1 MISLIDWIMA
11 AGYLV
16 AFFAII
22 WFYAFFRYN
31 QEQAKQFIWLYM
43 VRIIGG
49 ILFAV
54 IYVYY
59 FKGVGDTIAYWEG
72 GYSLTN
78 VFFDDPVAYFAL
90 LNSDAAQIDP
100 EYMHYVKN
108 IVYYDTAEEWFT
120 VKIVSVV
127 GFLCFKSL
135 LLFNLFF
142 GLIGAFACW
151 QFMRFVNEF
160 IPEINR
166 AAFYVLTCV
175 PGILIWSS
183 GLLKD
188 TITLACFAVFLLY
201 YCKLVLNRDNK
212 LKYYLILIIS
222 GYIMF
227 RVKPYVLI
235 CEVPSLALATYVFY
249 KSRIKV
255 PFLRRIL
262 MPALLMSLMLVSLA
276 GVVQIAEASEK
287 YRLDNLERQV
297 KGFQSWHQMLG
308 GSYYTL
314 GGGHV
319 EYTPVGVIKVAPEA
333 LSHTYIRPFLWESR
347 SVSMLLSAVEGT
359 LILVLLLISVRY
371 YIMDFDLRKFLHN
384 HPVVTFLFVFSIIF
398 GFTVG
403 FTSYNYGAL
412 ARYKV
417 PSQICFLFL
426 LFYIVKKGREFKHK
440 Q

>member
-1 MISLIDWIMA
+1 MITLFDWILA
-11 AGYLV
+11 LSYL
-16 AFFAII
+16 AFLFTII
-22 WFYAFFRYN
+22 WFYAYFRFN
-31 QEQAKQFIWLYM
+31 EKQAKEFISLYM
-43 VRIIGG
+43 IRIVGG

-72 GYSLTN
+72 GTTLTK
-78 VFFDDPVAYFAL
+78 VFYEDPIAYFSL
-90 LNSDAAQIDP
+90 LQSNAAEIAP
-100 EYMHYVKN
+100 EYMHHVQN
-108 IVYYDTAEEWFT
+108 IIYYDTTEEWFT
-120 VKIVSVV
+120 TKIVSIV
-127 GFLCFKSL
+127 GFFCFDSL

-142 GLIGAFACW
+142 GLIGAFGCW
-151 QFMRFVNEF
+151 QLMRFVKEF
-160 IPEINR
+160 IPDINK

-201 YCKLVLNRDNK
+201 YSKLVFNRDNK
-212 LKYYLILIIS
+212 LKYYIILFIS

-235 CEVPSLALATYVFY
+235 CELPSLALATYIFY
-249 KSRIKV
+249 KSRITI

-262 MPALLMSLMLVSLA
+262 MPALLISLMLVSLV

-287 YRLDNLERQV
+287 YRLDNLEKQV

-308 GSYYTL
+308 GSYYSI

-319 EYTPVGVIKVAPEA
+319 EYTPTGVLRVAPEA

-347 SVSMLLSAVEGT
+347 SVSMLLSSIEGT
-359 LILVLLLISVRY
+359 LILILLLIATRY
-371 YIMDFDLRKFLHN
+371 YIMDPDLRKFLHN
-384 HPVVTFLFVFSIIF
+384 HPIVTFLFVFSLIF

-426 LFYIVKKGREFKHK
+426 LFYIVKKGREFKK
-440 Q
+440 LI

>member
-1 MISLIDWIMA
+1 MITYFDWILA
-11 AGYLV
+11 ASYLSV
-16 AFFAII
+16 FFALI
-22 WFYAFFRYN
+22 WFYAYFRFD
-31 QEQAKQFIWLYM
+31 QVQAKEFIWLYM
-43 VRIIGG
+43 VRTCGG
-49 ILFAV
+49 LLFAV

-59 FKGVGDTIAYWEG
+59 FKAVGDTIAYWEG
-72 GYSLTN
+72 GYNLTN
-78 VFFDDPVAYFAL
+78 VFFQDPVAYFSL
-90 LNSDAAQIDP
+90 LMSDAAQIDP
-100 EYMHYVKN
+100 EYMRYVEN

-120 VKIVSVV
+120 TKIVSFF
-127 GFLCFKSL
+127 GFFCFESL

-151 QFMRFVNEF
+151 QLIRFVKEF
-160 IPEINR
+160 IPEINK
-166 AAFYVLTCV
+166 AAFYILTCV

-201 YCKLVLNRDNK
+201 YSRLVFKQQNK
-212 LKYYLILIIS
+212 LKYYLILIVS

-235 CEVPSLALATYVFY
+235 CEVPSLALATYIFY

-262 MPALLMSLMLVSLA
+262 MPALLVSLMAVSVV

-287 YRLDNLERQV
+287 YRLDNLENKV

-319 EYTPVGVIKVAPEA
+319 EYTVPGVLRVAPEA
-333 LSHTYIRPFLWESR
+333 LSHTYLRPFLWESR
-347 SVSMLLSAVEGT
+347 SVSMLLSALEGSV
-359 LILVLLLISVRY
+359 ILVLLLIAVRY
-371 YIMDFDLRKFLHN
+371 YIMDPDLRKFLHN
-384 HPVVTFLFVFSIIF
+384 HPIVSFLFVFSLIF

-417 PSQICFLFL
+417 PSQICFLFM
-426 LFYIVKKGREFKHK
+426 LFYIIQKGREFKHIV
-440 Q
+440 